1 MRALEAA
8 KQSAT
13 MTGHCRRGCK
23 EFEDLLRGACYIGY
37 CVVSSGLAVQPL
49 PYVTAKRAQGK
60 LHTHIRCHGTAPHHT
75 TLPLPLQ
82 TPPNDHPARRDVRP
96 PSTLPCFRSLVPSP
110 AQSPRLGR
118 AIDRL
123 ESGRAIALGSN
134 HAGGTVSRTT
144 SKGAVGTDRVC
155 TGCEQARR
163 AQEGCRRWRGP

>member
-1 MRALEAA
+1 MMRTLEAA

-82 TPPNDHPARRDVRP
+82 TPPTIIQRVETSYRPRPCPA
-96 PSTLPCFRSLVPSP
+96 SALLFHHLRSHHDS
-110 AQSPRLGR
+110 AER
-118 AIDRL
+118 
-123 ESGRAIALGSN
+123 
-134 HAGGTVSRTT
+134 
-144 SKGAVGTDRVC
+144 
-155 TGCEQARR
+155 
-163 AQEGCRRWRGP
+163 